1 MTNIHSFPTQKYILP
16 PANISRLKFNVNY
29 HMHWKINTGEEFYKQ
44 SIENFVQVDGI
55 LSKSF
60 DF

>member
-1 MTNIHSFPTQKYILP
+1 
-16 PANISRLKFNVNY
+16 
-29 HMHWKINTGEEFYKQ
+29 MHWKINTGEELYKQ